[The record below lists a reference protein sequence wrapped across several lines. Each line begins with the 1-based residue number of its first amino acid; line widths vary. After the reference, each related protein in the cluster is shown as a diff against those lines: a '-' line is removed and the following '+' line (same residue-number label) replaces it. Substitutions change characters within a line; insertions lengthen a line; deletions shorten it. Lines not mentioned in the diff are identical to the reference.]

1 MTSRSAVPAALLAAL
16 TLLVAPARAETS
28 GPLAAGAAAK
38 AGVIEGI
45 ELFVDWRL
53 DHQPFAFGR
62 TELRRVGDFSHL
74 RAVVTRGDGSPIDPE
89 SIRDA
94 GPPAV
99 PVTLSA
105 VLQRRGD
112 RWLLLDAD
120 VERDDPK
127 IDPDARFRLW
137 RLPAGL
143 LPPGCEHRQN
153 WGCGS
158 ATPR

>member
-1 MTSRSAVPAALLAAL
+1 MTSRPARAALLAAL
-16 TLLVAPARAETS
+16 TLLAVPASATD
-28 GPLAAGAAAK
+28 PLAAGAAAK

-45 ELFVDWRL
+45 EPFVDWRL

-62 TELRRVGDFSHL
+62 TELRRVGDFAHL
-74 RAVVTRGDGSPIDPE
+74 RAVVTRPDGAPIDPE

-105 VLQRRGD
+105 VLQRRGE
-112 RWLLLDAD
+112 RWLLLDAE
-120 VERDDPK
+120 VERDDPT

-143 LPPGCEHRQN
+143 LPPECGHRQN

-158 ATPR
+158 AAPR